1 MNFFDKRFLILA
13 VAALGLY
20 GAYKTLTYLKWG
32 LILAIV
38 GFVFYKAK
46 NMVDFR
52 HRLFQ
57 LVEFLPLPQ
66 GIHTLVRMSK
76 SVFDSPTSPTSLT
89 SPSSPSSPSSHKYTR
104 KHHKRRVSGH
114 QKKYVAS
121 RQKWKCNSCNE
132 LLDYSYEVDHIIPLY
147 QGGNNHIKNLQALC
161 RNCHGKKTVGNL
173 VGD

>member
-76 SVFDSPTSPTSLT
+76 GVFDSSTSPTSP
-89 SPSSPSSPSSHKYTR
+89 KYTH

-121 RQKWKCNSCNE
+121 RQKWKCNNCNE